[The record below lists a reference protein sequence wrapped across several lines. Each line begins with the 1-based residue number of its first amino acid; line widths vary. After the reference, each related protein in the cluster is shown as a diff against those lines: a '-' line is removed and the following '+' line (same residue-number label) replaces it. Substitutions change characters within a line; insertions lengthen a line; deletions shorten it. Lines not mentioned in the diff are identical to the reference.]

1 MTIIKKLALAGSVA
15 GLALAST
22 PAMAAAYVA
31 PSVNGTATVRLY
43 DAITLD
49 KVSDIDF
56 GVVIRDST
64 YAGGTSVSMGAT
76 GATNCASVSGVS
88 CTGSP
93 TAGEFTIK
101 GNSGSDMSVSLSSV
115 DYNPVSGLMYLR
127 NGANNLELTLAWSGM
142 TQDLTAGGAGTN
154 NFSLTGTGAN
164 QTLNL
169 YGDLAIKDSAGAP
182 NGVYSAVFSLTADY
196 K

>member
-1 MTIIKKLALAGSVA
+1 MTIIKKLAIAGSVA

-22 PAMAAAYVA
+22 PALAAAYVA

-64 YAGGTSVSMGAT
+64 YAGGTSVSMNAA

-93 TAGEFTIK
+93 TAGTFTIK
-101 GNSGSDMSVSLSSV
+101 GDSGSDMSVSLSSA
-115 DYNPVSGLMYLR
+115 DFNPVSGLMYLR
-127 NGANNLELTLAWSGM
+127 NGTDNLELTLAWSGM
-142 TQDLTAGGAGTN
+142 SQDLTSGGAGTN
-154 NFSLTGTGAN
+154 NFSLTGSGAN
-164 QTLNL
+164 QTISLF
-169 YGDLAIKDSAGAP
+169 GDLAIKDSAGAP
-182 NGVYSAVFSLTADY
+182 NGVYSSVFSLTADY

>member
-15 GLALAST
+15 AIALAST
-22 PAMAAAYVA
+22 PALAGTYVA
-31 PSVNGTATVRLY
+31 PSVTSKATVRLY

-49 KVSDIDF
+49 KVTDIDF
-56 GVVIRDST
+56 GVVIRDSAYT
-64 YAGGTSVSMGAT
+64 GGTSVAMDGT

-101 GNSGSDMSVSLSSV
+101 GDLGSDMSVSLSSA
-115 DYNPVSGLMYLR
+115 DFNPASGVMYLR
-127 NGANNLELTLAWSGM
+127 NGSNNLELSLDWSGM
-142 TQDLTAGGAGTN
+142 SQDLTTLGAGTN
-154 NFSLTGTGAN
+154 NFSVTGSGSA
-164 QTLNL
+164 QTIKLF
-169 YGDLAIKDSAGAP
+169 GDLAIKDSAGAP

>member
-1 MTIIKKLALAGSVA
+1 MTIIKKLAIAGSVA

-22 PAMAAAYVA
+22 PALAAAYVA

-64 YAGGTSVSMGAT
+64 YAGGTSVSMNAA

-93 TAGEFTIK
+93 TAGTFTIK
-101 GNSGSDMSVSLSSV
+101 GDSGSDMSVSLSSA
-115 DYNPVSGLMYLR
+115 D
-127 NGANNLELTLAWSGM
+127 WSNRRM
-142 TQDLTAGGAGTN
+142 RTAHSMMSPPDPNA
-154 NFSLTGTGAN
+154 SLPPGNRTIAS
-164 QTLNL
+164 Q
-169 YGDLAIKDSAGAP
+169 P
-182 NGVYSAVFSLTADY
+182 R
-196 K
+196 